1 MIYIGLV
8 DDHHIVRSALRDHLS
23 TQVDMRVT
31 GEARDAQ
38 SALAMARDAALTVL
52 VLDLGLPDTSGLNII
67 RQLRQQSPHVKILVL
82 SGYPESMYAQTALRL
97 GASGYIN
104 KERSPG
110 DIVEAVRVVA
120 VGGRYA
126 SAEVRKSLS
135 ENSGRS
141 KAGALHE
148 SLSVREMQ
156 VFLALAAG
164 KRISQVAIDMELS
177 VKTASTYRS
186 RVLEKMQMA
195 SNGEMTRYALQHELI
210 A

>member
-8 DDHHIVRSALRDHLS
+8 DDHHIVRSALREHLS

-31 GEARDAQ
+31 GEARNAQ
-38 SALAMARDAALTVL
+38 SALDLAQDAALNVM
-52 VLDLGLPDTSGLNII
+52 VLDLGLPDTSGMNII
-67 RQLRQQSPHVKILVL
+67 SQLQQQSPHVRILVL
-82 SGYPESMYAQTALRL
+82 SGYPESLYAQTALRL

-104 KERSPG
+104 KERPPE

-135 ENSGRS
+135 ELHGRA
-141 KAGALHE
+141 KAGPLHE
-148 SLSVREMQ
+148 GLSAREMQ

-164 KRISQVAIDMELS
+164 KRISQVAIDMQLS

-186 RVLEKMQMA
+186 RVLEKMQMS
-195 SNGEMTRYALQHELI
+195 SNGEMTRYALEHALI
-210 A
+210 T

>member
-31 GEARDAQ
+31 VEARDAQ
-38 SALAMARDAALTVL
+38 GALEVARNPQLNVL

-67 RQLRQQSPHVKILVL
+67 SQLQQQSPHVKVLVL
-82 SGYPESMYAQTALRL
+82 SGYPENMYARTALRL

-104 KERSPG
+104 KERPPE

-126 SAEVRKSLS
+126 SADVRKALNQ
-135 ENSGRS
+135 NSSRS
-141 KAGALHE
+141 KGGAPHE
-148 SLSVREMQ
+148 SLSVREME
-156 VFLALAAG
+156 VFLALATG
-164 KRISQVAIDMELS
+164 KRISQVALDMTLS

-186 RVLEKMQMA
+186 RVLEKMQMT
-195 SNGEMTRYALQHELI
+195 SNGQMTRYALQHALI
-210 A
+210 T